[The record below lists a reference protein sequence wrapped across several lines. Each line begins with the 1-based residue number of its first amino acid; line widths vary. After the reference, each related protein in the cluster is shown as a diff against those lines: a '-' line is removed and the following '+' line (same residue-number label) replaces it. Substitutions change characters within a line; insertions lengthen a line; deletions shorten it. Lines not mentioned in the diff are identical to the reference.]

1 MNQLT
6 SKYTVDGTPIYE
18 PQLQVGE
25 TVESLIDGN
34 SGRTDDGV
42 MRVSWIRTKIRKF
55 SLQYNLMTSAEYE
68 YMKNLLLGKTFTF
81 GYWDN
86 GEIKTV
92 NAYCETTG
100 GTLTQIGETSGSY
113 TGVTFD
119 ITEL

>member
-6 SKYTVDGTPIYE
+6 SNYTVDGTQIYE

-25 TVESLIDGN
+25 TIESLVDGN

-42 MRVSWIRTKIRKF
+42 MHMSWIRTKIRKF
-55 SLQYNLMTSAEYE
+55 SLQYNLMTAAEYE
-68 YMKNLLLGKTFTF
+68 YMKNLLLGKTFVF
-81 GYWDN
+81 GYWDK

-92 NAYCETTG
+92 NAYCEATG
-100 GTLTQIGETSGSY
+100 GTLSRIDGTAGSY